1 MSLLAIMM
9 ILWGV
14 DRPTL
19 ALAKPEGGSHSQRLA
34 ALGDWGLSVNVAPRG
49 EAH

>member
-14 DRPTL
+14 ERP
-19 ALAKPEGGSHSQRLA
+19 APVPR
-34 ALGDWGLSVNVAPRG
+34 APR
-49 EAH
+49 EPNKAAWPYK

>member
-14 DRPTL
+14 DRPAPL
-19 ALAKPEGGSHSQRLA
+19 PRQPAPDVERRA
-34 ALGDWGLSVNVAPRG
+34 AS
-49 EAH
+49 

>member
-14 DRPTL
+14 DTYPRKNDFVDP
-19 ALAKPEGGSHSQRLA
+19 P
-34 ALGDWGLSVNVAPRG
+34 VVAVDQSDDATSP
-49 EAH
+49 